1 MSKIEHVSLGRDLVQ
16 ALGDKETW
24 SDAVS
29 FGGLIWTTGQIGW
42 DKSTAKL
49 VDGLEAQVELALE
62 NLVKVLHEAGS
73 SLENVLL
80 TRIYITE
87 HDHYYVFDEIYK
99 RYFVTNPPA
108 RVTVVVKELIDH
120 ALFDIEVVAV
130 KDDLAAP
137 QDQE

>member
-1 MSKIEHVSLGRDLVQ
+1 MSKIEHVSLDRDLIQ

-29 FGGLIWTTGQIGW
+29 FGGLVWTTGQIGW
-42 DKSTAKL
+42 DKSTGKL

-62 NLVKVLHEAGS
+62 NLTKVLHKAGS
-73 SLENVLL
+73 SLEHVLL

-87 HDHYYVFDEIYK
+87 HDHYYVFDKIYE
-99 RYFVTNPPA
+99 RYFGANPPA
-108 RVTVVVKELIDH
+108 RVTVVVKELIDY

-130 KDDLAAP
+130 KDDLAVP
-137 QDQE
+137 KQHK